1 MAIPGVMGYS
11 NSPKQ
16 NAGAVENKGWDL
28 TVSYNNNA
36 GAFNYRVT
44 GVVSD
49 VKNKITDLGGLGP
62 QVSGTH
68 VKQVGSP
75 IDAFY
80 GYLADGLFSSFT
92 EARAYPVAQFGK
104 LQGGDVRYKDLDKDN
119 KITGSDRVVLGN
131 PIPRYT
137 YSLDLYASWKGLDFS
152 AFLQGVGK
160 RDDYISGWLAYP
172 FQNAST
178 AFVQHLDRWYEGK
191 PNQNATYPRL
201 SINQQSN
208 NLQPSTFWML
218 NGAYL
223 RLKNIQLGYTV
234 PVDAIKKSGITGLR
248 FYANGNNVFTKTDMP
263 LGMDPEAPESNNNS
277 IPLIKTFT
285 FGVEVKF

>member
-1 MAIPGVMGYS
+1 
-11 NSPKQ
+11 
-16 NAGAVENKGWDL
+16 
-28 TVSYNNNA
+28 
-36 GAFNYRVT
+36 
-44 GVVSD
+44 
-49 VKNKITDLGGLGP
+49 
-62 QVSGTH
+62 
-68 VKQVGSP
+68 
-75 IDAFY
+75 
-80 GYLADGLFSSFT
+80 
-92 EARAYPVAQFGK
+92 
-104 LQGGDVRYKDLDKDN
+104 
-119 KITGSDRVVLGN
+119 
-131 PIPRYT
+131 
-137 YSLDLYASWKGLDFS
+137 LYASWKGLDFS

-178 AFVQHLDRWYEGK
+178 AFVQHLDRWYEAK